1 MRLVVMA
8 WRNLWRYRRRTAVTV
23 AAMTLALLVM
33 VLYTSLVEGYLRG
46 LERNIVDIELGD
58 VQVFAPGYRDNPS
71 LYRTIDQ
78 PARVMARLRDAGFR
92 VSARLIGGG
101 LAAAGEASAG
111 VVLEGIDVTADR
123 NVSRIYAHVARGAWL
138 DADEPG
144 GVVVGQGLAH
154 TLGVQPGD
162 ELILLSQAADGSIA
176 NDLYTVRGV
185 LKSIGDETDRAGVF
199 MTGAAFR
206 TFFVLPDGAHQ
217 LIVRKP
223 STEELAPSVARIR
236 DIAAGLDVQSWR
248 DLMPL
253 LASLLDSTRALMQ
266 VVFLVIYLVVVI
278 LLVNATLMA
287 VFERI
292 RELGVLKAIGVGP
305 GLIMGLIL
313 LEGGLQAAI
322 AVVVGLALS
331 VPGLVYLTRYGL
343 DLSGLGGTSFAGMAF
358 DPVWR
363 GVVTPM
369 TIAAPVL
376 TLLVMVGVAVLYP
389 ALKAARLRPV
399 EAMRHQ

>member
-1 MRLVVMA
+1 
-8 WRNLWRYRRRTAVTV
+8 
-23 AAMTLALLVM
+23 
-33 VLYTSLVEGYLRG
+33 
-46 LERNIVDIELGD
+46 
-58 VQVFAPGYRDNPS
+58 
-71 LYRTIDQ
+71 
-78 PARVMARLRDAGFR
+78 
-92 VSARLIGGG
+92 
-101 LAAAGEASAG
+101 
-111 VVLEGIDVTADR
+111 
-123 NVSRIYAHVARGAWL
+123 
-138 DADEPG
+138 
-144 GVVVGQGLAH
+144 VVGQGLAH
-154 TLGVQPGD
+154 TLNVRPGD

-185 LKSIGDETDRAGVF
+185 LKAIGDETDRAGVI
-199 MTGAAFR
+199 MTASAFR
-206 TFFVLPDGAHQ
+206 TFFVLQDGAHQ

-223 STEELAPSVARIR
+223 AEEDLASSGDRIR
-236 DIAAGLDVQSWR
+236 AIATGLDVQTWR
-248 DLMPL
+248 DLVPL
-253 LASLLDSTRALMQ
+253 LASLLDSTRALIQ

-305 GLIMGLIL
+305 GLIMMLIL

-331 VPGLVYLTRYGL
+331 VPGLLYLTRYGL
-343 DLSGLGGTSFAGMAF
+343 DLSALGGTSFAGIAF

-369 TIAAPVL
+369 TIVAPVV
-376 TLLVMVGVAVLYP
+376 TLLFMVGISVLYP

>member
-1 MRLVVMA
+1 MRLIVMA
-8 WRNLWRYRRRTAVTV
+8 WRNLWRYRRRTVVTV

-71 LYRTIDQ
+71 LYRAIEQ
-78 PARVMARLRDAGFR
+78 PERLLARLREAGFR
-92 VSARLIGGG
+92 VSARLLGGG
-101 LAAAGEASAG
+101 LAAAGESSAG
-111 VVLEGIDVTADR
+111 VVLKGIEVTDDSR
-123 NVSRIYAHVARGAWL
+123 VSAIDTHVALGAWL
-138 DADEPG
+138 DAADPA
-144 GVVVGQGLAH
+144 GVVLGQDLAH
-154 TLGVQPGD
+154 TLNVQPGD

-176 NDLYTVRGV
+176 NDLYVVRGV
-185 LKSIGDETDRAGVF
+185 LKAIGDETDRAGVF
-199 MTGAAFR
+199 MTGEAFR
-206 TFFVLPDGAHQ
+206 AFFVLSDGAHQ

-223 STEELAPSVARIR
+223 ADEELSQSAARIR
-236 DIAAGLDVQSWR
+236 AIAAGLDVQSWR
-248 DLMPL
+248 DLVPL
-253 LASLLDSTRALMQ
+253 LASLLDSTRALIQ

-322 AVVVGLALS
+322 AVVVGLVLS
-331 VPGLVYLTRYGL
+331 VPGLLYLTRYGI
-343 DLSGLGGTSFAGMAF
+343 DLSALGGTSFAGMAF

-369 TIAAPVL
+369 TVIAPVL
-376 TLLVMVGVAVLYP
+376 TLLFMVGVSVLYP
-389 ALKAARLRPV
+389 ALKAARLQPV

>member
-1 MRLVVMA
+1 
-8 WRNLWRYRRRTAVTV
+8 
-23 AAMTLALLVM
+23 MT
-33 VLYTSLVEGYLRG
+33 
-46 LERNIVDIELGD
+46 
-58 VQVFAPGYRDNPS
+58 
-71 LYRTIDQ
+71 
-78 PARVMARLRDAGFR
+78 RLRDAGFR

-111 VVLEGIDVTADR
+111 VVLEGIDVAADR
-123 NVSRIYAHVARGAWL
+123 DVSAIGTHIALGAWL
-138 DADEPG
+138 DPADPA
-144 GVVVGQGLAH
+144 GVVIGTSLAH
-154 TLGVQPGD
+154 TLGVDPGD
-162 ELILLSQAADGSIA
+162 ELILLSQAADGGIA

-199 MTGAAFR
+199 MTAAAFR
-206 TFFVLPDGAHQ
+206 RFFVFPDGAHQ
-217 LIVRKP
+217 FIVRTP
-223 STEELAPSVARIR
+223 DAEDLASSMARLR
-236 DIAAGLDVQSWR
+236 DLAGGFDVQSWR

-305 GLIMGLIL
+305 GLVMTLIL
-313 LEGGLQAAI
+313 LEGGLQAALAI
-322 AVVVGLALS
+322 VIGLGLS
-331 VPGLVYLTRYGL
+331 VPGLAYLTRHGL
-343 DLSGLGGTSFAGMAF
+343 DLSALGGTSFAGIAF

-369 TIAAPVL
+369 TILAPIA
-376 TLLVMVGVAVLYP
+376 TLLFMVAIAVLYP
-389 ALKAARLRPV
+389 ALKAARLSPV

>member
-8 WRNLWRYRRRTAVTV
+8 WRNLWRYRRRTVVTV

-46 LERNIVDIELGD
+46 LERSIVDVELGD
-58 VQVFAPGYRDNPS
+58 AQITAPGYRDNPS
-71 LYRTIDQ
+71 LYRTIEA
-78 PARVMARLRDAGFR
+78 PGPLMERLRAAGFR
-92 VSARLIGGG
+92 VSARWLGGG
-101 LAAAGEASAG
+101 LAAAGESSAG
-111 VVLEGIDVTADR
+111 VVLVGIAVADDSTVTA
-123 NVSRIYAHVARGAWL
+123 IGTHVARGAWL
-138 DADEPG
+138 DPADAA

-154 TLGVQPGD
+154 TLDVEPGS

-185 LKSIGDETDRAGVF
+185 LKSVGDQTDGAVF
-199 MTGAAFR
+199 LTADAFR
-206 TFFVLPDGAHQ
+206 TFFVLTDGAHQ

-223 STEELAPSVARIR
+223 AEEELAASVDRIR
-236 DIAAGLDVQSWR
+236 AIATGLDVQSWR

-253 LASLLDSTRALMQ
+253 LASLLDSTRAVIQ
-266 VVFLVIYLVVVI
+266 AVFLVIYLVVII

-305 GLIMGLIL
+305 GHIMGLVL
-313 LEGGLQAAI
+313 LEGGLQAAM
-322 AVVVGLALS
+322 AVVIGLALS
-331 VPGLVYLTRYGL
+331 VPGLLYLTRYGL
-343 DLSGLGGTSFAGMAF
+343 DLSGLGGTSFAGIAF

-363 GVVTPM
+363 GVVTPT
-369 TIAAPVL
+369 TIVAPVI
-376 TLLVMVGVAVLYP
+376 TLLFMVGVAVLYP
-389 ALKAARLRPV
+389 ALKAARLKPV
-399 EAMRHQ
+399 EAMHHQ

>member
-1 MRLVVMA
+1 MRLIVMA

-71 LYRTIDQ
+71 LYREIEQ
-78 PARVMARLRDAGFR
+78 PDRLMERLREAGFR
-92 VSARLIGGG
+92 VSARLMGGG

-111 VVLEGIDVTADR
+111 VVLKGIEVTDDSR
-123 NVSRIYAHVARGAWL
+123 VSAIDTHVERGAWL
-138 DADEPG
+138 DPADPG

-154 TLGVQPGD
+154 TLNIQPGD

-176 NDLYTVRGV
+176 NDLYVVRGV
-185 LKSIGDETDRAGVF
+185 LKAIGDETDRAGVI
-199 MTGAAFR
+199 MTASAFR
-206 TFFVLPDGAHQ
+206 AFFVLQDGAHQ

-223 STEELAPSVARIR
+223 ADEELSQSVARIR
-236 DIAAGLDVQSWR
+236 AIAAGLDVQSWR
-248 DLMPL
+248 DLVPL
-253 LASLLDSTRALMQ
+253 LASLLDSTRALIQ

-322 AVVVGLALS
+322 AVVVGLVLS
-331 VPGLVYLTRYGL
+331 VPGLLYLTRYGL
-343 DLSGLGGTSFAGMAF
+343 DLSALGGTSFAGIAF

-369 TIAAPVL
+369 TIIAPVL
-376 TLLVMVGVAVLYP
+376 TLLLMVGVSVLYP